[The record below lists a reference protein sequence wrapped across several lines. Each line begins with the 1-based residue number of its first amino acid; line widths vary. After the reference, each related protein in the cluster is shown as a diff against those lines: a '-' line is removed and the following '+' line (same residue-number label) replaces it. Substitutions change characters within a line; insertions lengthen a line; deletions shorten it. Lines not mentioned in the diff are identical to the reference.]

1 MAVRYDLDNR
11 GGLSKYQYLHRCIRR
26 DIRNGILEVG
36 SCLPTKRSLA
46 AELSVSVS
54 TVEHA
59 YSLLVS
65 DGYLEAKPG
74 SGFVVCSGKAERIAF
89 FDLEDASIPDPA
101 LQGKLLD
108 FKANRCSLE
117 LFPLETW
124 SRLMR
129 QVLSER
135 DPAMLE
141 PVPFNGL
148 SLRDSIIWK
157 KP

>member
-1 MAVRYDLDNR
+1 MAARYDLDNR
-11 GGLSKYQYLHRCIRR
+11 GGLCKYQYLHRCIRS

-74 SGFVVCSGKAERIAF
+74 SGFVVCSGKVERTAF

-117 LFPLETW
+117 LFPLEAW

-157 KP
+157 EP

>member
-11 GGLSKYQYLHRCIRR
+11 GGLSKYQYRHCCIRS

-59 YSLLVS
+59 YSLLGS
-65 DGYLEAKPG
+65 EGHLEAKPR
-74 SGFVVCSGKAERIAF
+74 SGFVVCSGKAEGTAF
-89 FDLEDASIPDPA
+89 FDLKDASISDPA
-101 LQGKLLD
+101 FQGKLLD

-117 LFPLETW
+117 LFPPLKHG
-124 SRLMR
+124 R
-129 QVLSER
+129 V
-135 DPAMLE
+135 
-141 PVPFNGL
+141 
-148 SLRDSIIWK
+148 
-157 KP
+157 

>member
-1 MAVRYDLDNR
+1 MAARYDLDNR
-11 GGLSKYQYLHRCIRR
+11 GGLSKYQYLHRCIRS
-26 DIRNGILEVG
+26 DIRNGVLEAG
-36 SCLPTKRSLA
+36 SRLPAKRSLA
-46 AELSVSVS
+46 SELSVSVS

-59 YSLLVS
+59 YSLLVGE
-65 DGYLEAKPG
+65 GYLEAKPG
-74 SGFVVCSGKAERIAF
+74 SGFVVCSGKAEGTAF
-89 FDLEDASIPDPA
+89 FDLGDASIPDPA

>member
-11 GGLSKYQYLHRCIRR
+11 GGLSKYQYLHRCIRS
-26 DIRNGILEVG
+26 DICNGILEVG

-65 DGYLEAKPG
+65 EGYIEAKPG
-74 SGFVVCSGKAERIAF
+74 SGFVVCSGKAEGTAF

-101 LQGKLLD
+101 FL
-108 FKANRCSLE
+108 
-117 LFPLETW
+117 T
-124 SRLMR
+124 
-129 QVLSER
+129 
-135 DPAMLE
+135 
-141 PVPFNGL
+141 
-148 SLRDSIIWK
+148 
-157 KP
+157 

>member
-1 MAVRYDLDNR
+1 MAARYDLDNR
-11 GGLSKYQYLHRCIRR
+11 GGLSKYQYLHRCIRS
-26 DIRNGILEVG
+26 DIGNGILEAG
-36 SCLPTKRSLA
+36 SRLPAKCSLA

-65 DGYLEAKPG
+65 EGYLEAKLG
-74 SGFVVCSGKAERIAF
+74 SGFVVCSGKAEGTAF
-89 FDLEDASIPDPA
+89 FDLEDASISDPA
-101 LQGKLLD
+101 PHGKLLD
-108 FKANRCSLE
+108 FRANRCSLE
-117 LFPLETW
+117 LFPLDTW